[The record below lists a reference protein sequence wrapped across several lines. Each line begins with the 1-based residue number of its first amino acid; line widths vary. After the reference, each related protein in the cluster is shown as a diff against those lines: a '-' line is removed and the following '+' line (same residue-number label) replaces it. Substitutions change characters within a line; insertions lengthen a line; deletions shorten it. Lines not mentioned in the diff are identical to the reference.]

1 MPVTTHPRYIIDKKG
16 NKKEVIL
23 DYKEYIKIM
32 EVLEDKEDS
41 KLIQKTKNEPEISLK
56 DYKRK
61 RNIV

>member
-1 MPVTTHPRYIIDKKG
+1 MPVITHPRYVIDEKG

-23 DYKEYIKIM
+23 DYREYIRIM
-32 EVLEDKEDS
+32 DALEDKEDS
-41 KLIQKTKNEPEISLK
+41 KLIQKTKNEPEISLE